1 MIVSAGGRPQ
11 SSKPNQVRVTIPGRP
26 NLLVGDSTDYEKDV
40 DVYCDQAFL
49 SAVQLAV
56 GDVQELSVQTNALM
70 QEHMN
75 ASRGKRERKPRV
87 LTSM

>member
-1 MIVSAGGRPQ
+1 M
-11 SSKPNQVRVTIPGRP
+11 
-26 NLLVGDSTDYEKDV
+26 LLGDSADAEKDV

-56 GDVQELSVQTNALM
+56 GDVQELCVQTNALM
-70 QEHMN
+70 QQHMN

-87 LTSM
+87 ISSV